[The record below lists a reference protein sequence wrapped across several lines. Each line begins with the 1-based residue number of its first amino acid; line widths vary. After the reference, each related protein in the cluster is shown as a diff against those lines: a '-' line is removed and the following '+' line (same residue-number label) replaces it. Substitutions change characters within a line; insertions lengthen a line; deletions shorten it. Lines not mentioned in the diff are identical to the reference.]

1 MPVLNRA
8 FEHVV
13 PGIIPASVP
22 TISLPDL
29 ITPGAA
35 SPMPLN
41 RTVPP
46 PNYQVPAHSLRLQNA
61 QGYQQRLRAPLPG
74 QIQVR
79 HIVFC
84 DNLKPP
90 TSRSRWFKEITR
102 DTTPP
107 ASLNLSLSRGEAGI
121 LDYFCSCVGCWQS
134 IKAPCTIIKVTSFL
148 LAKSHVICKIF
159 EAVNQVLRVTNKDWT
174 I

>member
-90 TSRSRWFKEITR
+90 TSRSRWFKEITW

-121 LDYFCSCVGCWQS
+121 LDYFWRYEDAIAQWQFVCGMLAIYQSAMYNHKSNIFPSC
-134 IKAPCTIIKVTSFL
+134 K
-148 LAKSHVICKIF
+148 KSCD
-159 EAVNQVLRVTNKDWT
+159 L
-174 I
+174 